1 MGLRDAIEQ
10 RKREPL
16 TPYVRKAWA
25 ELLVECGLDGR
36 YPALAQNIADGFSVG
51 IPRITRTYTP
61 PNHAS
66 VRSLPNV
73 YSSIVENE
81 FKAGRYIGPFTQ
93 RQVESAL
100 GPFQTSPLSLVPKS
114 SKPGSYRAVHNFSHP
129 HNPSPVA
136 MSINSHIDCNE
147 FPCTWGTFSTVA
159 LLIARLPPGSQASI
173 RDVAEAYRT
182 VPVKPAQWPGLVIRL
197 QAEDQFAVNTCNN
210 FGLASAGGVYGLLAD
225 AGADIFQGKGLGPLD
240 KWVDDHVFFRI
251 PRAHLPS
258 YNMQREKWHRKIQI
272 QGGRRQ
278 EGSRVWYGGKALP
291 NSSMEEFDEDCS
303 EPLQDLANSSPCPP
317 EDRTFTYANTDI
329 DELSTRLGIRWQPAK
344 TVPFGT
350 EVLYLGFQW
359 DLRSR
364 KVFLLDEKK
373 TKYLAAIA
381 EWGVKRTHNL
391 LEVQKLYGK
400 LMHAALVIPAGRAHL
415 TSMEAMLASFNN
427 GPFVPHSPPR
437 DTPDDLDW
445 WQCQLSQ
452 PTIFSPIREPQTPTE
467 HRAYSDASS
476 GVGVAITIGPRWR
489 AWQLAPGWKSQGRD
503 IQWAEAVGFELLV
516 ISLCELA
523 DEGDHILA
531 YGDNRGVVEGWWK
544 RCSANRPTN
553 HVFQR
558 IIQYAEDRCRTIHT
572 RYVPSAQNPADA
584 PSRGIY
590 PSRTLL
596 LNPVVVPSEIRA
608 LLIDV

>member
-66 VRSLPNV
+66 VRSLPDV

-136 MSINSHIDCNE
+136 TSINLHIDCNE

-159 LLIARLPPGSQASI
+159 LLIAHLPPGSQASI

-182 VPVKPAQWPGLVIRL
+182 VPVEPAQWPGLVIRL

-240 KWVDDHVFFRI
+240 KWVDDHVFF
-251 PRAHLPS
+251 
-258 YNMQREKWHRKIQI
+258 
-272 QGGRRQ
+272 
-278 EGSRVWYGGKALP
+278 
-291 NSSMEEFDEDCS
+291 
-303 EPLQDLANSSPCPP
+303 
-317 EDRTFTYANTDI
+317 
-329 DELSTRLGIRWQPAK
+329 
-344 TVPFGT
+344 
-350 EVLYLGFQW
+350 
-359 DLRSR
+359 
-364 KVFLLDEKK
+364 
-373 TKYLAAIA
+373 
-381 EWGVKRTHNL
+381 
-391 LEVQKLYGK
+391 
-400 LMHAALVIPAGRAHL
+400 
-415 TSMEAMLASFNN
+415 
-427 GPFVPHSPPR
+427 
-437 DTPDDLDW
+437 
-445 WQCQLSQ
+445 
-452 PTIFSPIREPQTPTE
+452 
-467 HRAYSDASS
+467 
-476 GVGVAITIGPRWR
+476 
-489 AWQLAPGWKSQGRD
+489 
-503 IQWAEAVGFELLV
+503 
-516 ISLCELA
+516 
-523 DEGDHILA
+523 
-531 YGDNRGVVEGWWK
+531 
-544 RCSANRPTN
+544 
-553 HVFQR
+553 
-558 IIQYAEDRCRTIHT
+558 
-572 RYVPSAQNPADA
+572 
-584 PSRGIY
+584 
-590 PSRTLL
+590 
-596 LNPVVVPSEIRA
+596 
-608 LLIDV
+608 